1 MNKICGRFLKN
12 RKTARTGL
20 TRHDFLNSFTV
31 SIARGN
37 HYRIE
42 AMKKELHKA
51 YIALGLVSFFWGTTY
66 IASRI
71 GAQHMPGLFVSGLR
85 QFLSGSILVGYFL
98 IRGYQLPGWAI
109 LKRISIQSIFMLC
122 LANGLLSW
130 SVEYISGGLAA
141 IIAALVPLFIALFT
155 VWLSKCA
162 KITRWMIVG
171 LVIGFAG
178 VIVIFYD
185 YLVQMQNKSFVF
197 GVILAL
203 LSTLSWSF
211 GTVYTSK
218 QKPPI
223 DILFNVGLQML
234 IAGILVL
241 IVCAITGKYIPL
253 ADVGQESWLALS
265 YLVVFGSLVAY
276 SAYVFVIG
284 KLPPTQ
290 VSVYAYINPIVAVV
304 AGWLLLSEKMNGN
317 MILGTLITLGGVYL
331 VNREFKKV
339 KQ

>member
-1 MNKICGRFLKN
+1 
-12 RKTARTGL
+12 
-20 TRHDFLNSFTV
+20 
-31 SIARGN
+31 
-37 HYRIE
+37 
-42 AMKKELHKA
+42 MKKELHKA

-66 IASRI
+66 IASRV
-71 GAQHMPGLFVSGLR
+71 GAQHMPGLFVSGMR

-98 IRGYQLPGWAI
+98 IRGYQLPGWVI
-109 LKRISIQSIFMLC
+109 LKKISIQSIFMLC

-155 VWLSKCA
+155 VWLSKCS
-162 KITRWMIVG
+162 KITRWMVVG

-178 VIVIFYD
+178 VLVIFYD

-223 DILFNVGLQML
+223 EILFNVGLQML

-241 IVCAITGKYIPL
+241 IVCAITGKYVSLGDI
-253 ADVGQESWLALS
+253 GQESWLALS
-265 YLVVFGSLVAY
+265 YLIVFGSLVAY

-284 KLPPTQ
+284 KLPATQ

-304 AGWLLLSEKMNGN
+304 AGWLLLSEKMNAN

>member
-1 MNKICGRFLKN
+1 MNKE
-12 RKTARTGL
+12 
-20 TRHDFLNSFTV
+20 LN
-31 SIARGN
+31 
-37 HYRIE
+37 
-42 AMKKELHKA
+42 KA
-51 YIALGLVSFFWGTTY
+51 YFALGVVSFFWGTTY
-66 IASRI
+66 IATRI

-85 QFLSGSILVGYFL
+85 QFLSGLILVAYFL
-98 IRGYQLPGWAI
+98 LRGNKLPGWQL
-109 LKRISIQSIFMLC
+109 LKKISIQSLFMLC

-130 SVEYISGGLAA
+130 AVEYISGGLAA
-141 IIAALVPLFIALFT
+141 IIAALVPLFIVLFT
-155 VWLSKCA
+155 AWLSKCSR
-162 KITRWMIVG
+162 ITRLMLVGIIV
-171 LVIGFAG
+171 GFAG
-178 VIVIFYD
+178 VFVIFYD
-185 YLVQMQNKSFVF
+185 YIAQLKNTSFLF

-218 QKPPI
+218 QKPEI

-241 IVCAITGKYIPL
+241 LVCGVTGKYIH
-253 ADVGQESWLALS
+253 VMEIGQESWLALG
-265 YLVVFGSLVAY
+265 YLIVFGSLVAY

-290 VSVYAYINPIVAVV
+290 VSVYAYINPVVAVI
-304 AGWLLLSEKMNGN
+304 AGWLLLSEKMNIN
-317 MILGTLITLGGVYL
+317 MIAGTLITLAGVYL

>member
-1 MNKICGRFLKN
+1 MR
-12 RKTARTGL
+12 
-20 TRHDFLNSFTV
+20 S
-31 SIARGN
+31 
-37 HYRIE
+37 
-42 AMKKELHKA
+42 A

-71 GAQHMPGLFVSGLR
+71 GAQHMPGLFVAGLR
-85 QFLSGSILVGYFL
+85 QFLSGSILVAYFL
-98 IRGYQLPGWAI
+98 IRGHRIPGWAL
-109 LKRISIQSIFMLC
+109 LKKISVQSIFMLC
-122 LANGLLSW
+122 LANGLLTW
-130 SVEYISGGLAA
+130 SLEYISGGLAA

-155 VWLSKCA
+155 VWLSRCA
-162 KITRWMIVG
+162 KITRVMVVG

-178 VIVIFYD
+178 VLTIFYD
-185 YLVQMQNKSFVF
+185 YLAQMQSKTFVF
-197 GVILAL
+197 GVVLAL

-223 DILFNVGLQML
+223 DILFNVGLQMF

-241 IVCAITGKYIPL
+241 LVCGVTGKYISL
-253 ADVGQESWLALS
+253 ADINLDSWLALI

-276 SAYVFVIG
+276 TAYVFVIS

-304 AGWLLLSEKMNGN
+304 IGWLLLSEKMNAN
-317 MILGTLITLGGVYL
+317 MIFGTLITLGGVYL

>member
-1 MNKICGRFLKN
+1 M
-12 RKTARTGL
+12 
-20 TRHDFLNSFTV
+20 
-31 SIARGN
+31 
-37 HYRIE
+37 
-42 AMKKELHKA
+42 MKKELNKA
-51 YIALGLVSFFWGTTY
+51 YIALGIVSFFWGTTY
-66 IASRI
+66 IATRI
-71 GAQHMPGLFVSGLR
+71 GAQHMPGLFVSGIR
-85 QFLSGSILVGYFL
+85 QFLSGFILVAYFL
-98 IRGYQLPGWAI
+98 IRGHQLPGWSI
-109 LKRISIQSIFMLC
+109 LKRISVQSIFMLC

-155 VWLSKCA
+155 LWLSKCS

-171 LVIGFAG
+171 MVIGFAG

-185 YLVQMQNKSFVF
+185 YITQLQNRSFVF
-197 GVILAL
+197 GVVLAL

-241 IVCAITGKYIPL
+241 IVCAITGKYISVM
-253 ADVGQESWLALS
+253 DIGQESWLALS

-290 VSVYAYINPIVAVV
+290 VSVYAYINPVVAVV
-304 AGWLLLSEKMNGN
+304 VGWLLLSEKMNGN
-317 MILGTLITLGGVYL
+317 MVIGTLITLGGVYL